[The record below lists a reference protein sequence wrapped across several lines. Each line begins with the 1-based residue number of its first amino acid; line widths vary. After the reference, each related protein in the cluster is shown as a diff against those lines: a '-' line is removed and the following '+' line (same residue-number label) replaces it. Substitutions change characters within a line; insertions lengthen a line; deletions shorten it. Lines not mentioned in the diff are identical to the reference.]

1 MRRFLTAFLLLGA
14 TPAVLQ
20 ACSTCFGDP
29 NSPMTKGMN
38 VGILVLLF
46 IVGGVLGAIGAF
58 FFYLFKRSK
67 SFIVNGPEELGIR
80 RMNQVRAFHE

>member
-1 MRRFLTAFLLLGA
+1 MKVSVMIAA
-14 TPAVLQ
+14 AVAACPGVAL

-38 VGILVLLF
+38 VGILALLF
-46 IVGGVLGAIGAF
+46 IVGLVLGAICAF

-67 SFIVNGPEELGIR
+67 SFIINAPEELGIR
-80 RMNQVRAFHE
+80 RMNEIRALHD